1 MKKTVVGIGV
11 LILIIGVLLI
21 AMPFIQ
27 MLPFESA
34 YIGVVLAIVGLWLIV
49 YGNYR
54 CN

>member
-1 MKKTVVGIGV
+1 MKKIIVSIGV
-11 LILIIGVLLI
+11 LILVIGILLI
-21 AMPFIQ
+21 TLPFIQ

-34 YIGVVLAIVGLWLIV
+34 YFGVVPAIVGLWLIV